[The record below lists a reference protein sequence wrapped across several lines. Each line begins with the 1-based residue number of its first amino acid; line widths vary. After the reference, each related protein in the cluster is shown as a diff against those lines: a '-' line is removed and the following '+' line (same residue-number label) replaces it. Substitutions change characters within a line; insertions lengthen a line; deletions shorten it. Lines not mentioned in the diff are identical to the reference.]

1 MEPNQWH
8 CTLFLFFLGKLLGR
22 NSQYIKVAA
31 VSAPQKF
38 EMVCER
44 ARARK
49 FNIPP
54 CTTAAQ
60 TAF

>member
-1 MEPNQWH
+1 MALYLVFVFP
-8 CTLFLFFLGKLLGR
+8 GKAAWQF
-22 NSQYIKVAA
+22 SQYIKVAA

-38 EMVCER
+38 EMVYER

-54 CTTAAQ
+54 
-60 TAF
+60 